1 MLDNISETKGGEEM
15 LKAAFMF
22 LSTDANPDI
31 HICNI
36 ETGNMSLL
44 AVGVPNYKVAC
55 RTAEELLEKGIS
67 AIELCG
73 GFGHEGVA
81 AIKKAVK
88 GKIPVGVVRFDIH
101 PGLGNNSGD
110 SIF

>member
-1 MLDNISETKGGEEM
+1 MLLIKVRVKGGENM

-22 LSTDANPDI
+22 LSTEAKPDI

-44 AVGVPNYKVAC
+44 TVGVPNYKVAC
-55 RTAEELLEKGIS
+55 TTAAELLEKGIN

-73 GFGHEGVA
+73 GFGYEGVA
-81 AIKKAVK
+81 AIKKAVN